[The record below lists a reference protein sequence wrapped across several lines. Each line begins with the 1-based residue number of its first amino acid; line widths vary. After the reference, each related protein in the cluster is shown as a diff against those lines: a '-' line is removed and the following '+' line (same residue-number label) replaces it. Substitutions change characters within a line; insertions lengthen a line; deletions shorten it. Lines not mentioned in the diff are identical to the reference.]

1 MLSASFVGARW
12 RSPVTRLLRISAD
25 LGQAGL
31 HKSTCEDQDH
41 RRELRWHA
49 ATPRRYSGH
58 LLTAWTGR
66 TGGQRGRG
74 SQLDG
79 GGRPGGPGRAR
90 SGEDGT
96 RRGRTAAYMM
106 AAPVHADDRRRGASR
121 TGTGPRTSFKFGEA
135 ASHLH
140 SRSGGVCGAGGRG
153 DLSPGRLRRRSARLR
168 RHPDSGRRALAAT
181 RRGEWLARRGGVRVP
196 MS

>member
-1 MLSASFVGARW
+1 MLSTSFEGARW
-12 RSPVTRLLRISAD
+12 RSPVTRLLRNSAD
-25 LGQAGL
+25 LGQTGL
-31 HKSTCEDQDH
+31 HKSTCEDQDP
-41 RRELRWHA
+41 RRKLRWHA
-49 ATPRRYSGH
+49 GRRRLRGVTRGT
-58 LLTAWTGR
+58 LTAGR

-153 DLSPGRLRRRSARLR
+153 DLSPGRLRRRGARLR